1 MFFFLRLSLSCL
13 FFLSLLFLEGTAS
26 LHQRLRKKHT
36 HKIKKQKQKQKDVK
50 MTNLCF
56 EKDNT
61 SFV

>member
-13 FFLSLLFLEGTAS
+13 FFSFFVVSRRNSVVAS
-26 LHQRLRKKHT
+26 KVEKKHT